1 MKWNNKL
8 NPELGSTLNW
18 KKKLPYYCCCLVGRS
33 VDLET
38 TFFLFFHILIFY
50 LKLCFCSY
58 NKALTSSFFWL
69 LLGNQSKS
77 EIDLR
82 WKISA
87 LFLSYCLLF
96 WNDLEY
102 IPTYIY
108 HIFIFCHLIFFHYI
122 SWLFIWKEIDIF
134 KVHVVLTSF
143 FEESQFDEFYD
154 TIYYLQKC
162 GLYIYFL
169 WFAIIIYHGYNLT
182 YIWKKKSWPLKF
194 SKIKIKNLAQKK
206 IKTKTTLR
214 VHCRQNM

>member
-1 MKWNNKL
+1 MKQQIKPRARFNPKL
-8 NPELGSTLNW
+8 E
-18 KKKLPYYCCCLVGRS
+18 KKLPYYCCCLVGRS

-108 HIFIFCHLIFFHYI
+108 HLYIFCHLIFFFIIFLDCLYKKRLI
-122 SWLFIWKEIDIF
+122 FSKYMLFWQVFFWREQIWRILWYN
-134 KVHVVLTSF
+134 VLQTWPF
-143 FEESQFDEFYD
+143 F
-154 TIYYLQKC
+154 
-162 GLYIYFL
+162 YFL

-194 SKIKIKNLAQKK
+194 FKIKIKNLAQKK
-206 IKTKTTLR
+206 LR
-214 VHCRQNM
+214 QR

>member
-1 MKWNNKL
+1 MNIANYNMNFAKKELPNYVLLINRNRITIFKNGMKQQIKPRARFNPKL
-8 NPELGSTLNW
+8 E
-18 KKKLPYYCCCLVGRS
+18 KKLPYYCCCLVGRS

-102 IPTYIY
+102 IPTYI
-108 HIFIFCHLIFFHYI
+108 
-122 SWLFIWKEIDIF
+122 
-134 KVHVVLTSF
+134 
-143 FEESQFDEFYD
+143 
-154 TIYYLQKC
+154 
-162 GLYIYFL
+162 
-169 WFAIIIYHGYNLT
+169 
-182 YIWKKKSWPLKF
+182 
-194 SKIKIKNLAQKK
+194 
-206 IKTKTTLR
+206 
-214 VHCRQNM
+214 

>member
-1 MKWNNKL
+1 MKWDNKKKA
-8 NPELGSTLNW
+8 ELGSTLNW
-18 KKKLPYYCCCLVGRS
+18 KKPSTLLLLLPGRS
-33 VDLET
+33 RNH
-38 TFFLFFHILIFY
+38 FLPLLQHIFY

-108 HIFIFCHLIFFHYI
+108 ISYIYFLSLNFFFIIFLDCLYKKRLIF
-122 SWLFIWKEIDIF
+122 
-134 KVHVVLTSF
+134 LTSFF

-154 TIYYLQKC
+154 TMY
-162 GLYIYFL
+162 
-169 WFAIIIYHGYNLT
+169 
-182 YIWKKKSWPLKF
+182 
-194 SKIKIKNLAQKK
+194 
-206 IKTKTTLR
+206 
-214 VHCRQNM
+214 

>member
-1 MKWNNKL
+1 MLISQFNIVLYYANKINVWILQITTWISQKKNSTTRDYLLIESQFLKMKWNNKL

-108 HIFIFCHLIFFHYI
+108 HIFF
-122 SWLFIWKEIDIF
+122 
-134 KVHVVLTSF
+134 VT
-143 FEESQFDEFYD
+143 
-154 TIYYLQKC
+154 
-162 GLYIYFL
+162 
-169 WFAIIIYHGYNLT
+169 
-182 YIWKKKSWPLKF
+182 
-194 SKIKIKNLAQKK
+194 
-206 IKTKTTLR
+206 
-214 VHCRQNM
+214 

>member
-1 MKWNNKL
+1 MNIANYNMNFAKKELPNYVLLINRNRITIFKNGMKQQIKPRARFNPKL
-8 NPELGSTLNW
+8 E
-18 KKKLPYYCCCLVGRS
+18 KKLPYYCCCLVGRS

-102 IPTYIY
+102 IPTFKYIIY
-108 HIFIFCHLIFFHYI
+108 IFF
-122 SWLFIWKEIDIF
+122 
-134 KVHVVLTSF
+134 VT
-143 FEESQFDEFYD
+143 
-154 TIYYLQKC
+154 
-162 GLYIYFL
+162 
-169 WFAIIIYHGYNLT
+169 
-182 YIWKKKSWPLKF
+182 
-194 SKIKIKNLAQKK
+194 
-206 IKTKTTLR
+206 
-214 VHCRQNM
+214 

>member
-1 MKWNNKL
+1 MKQQIKPRARFNPKL
-8 NPELGSTLNW
+8 E
-18 KKKLPYYCCCLVGRS
+18 KKLPYYCCCLVGRS

-58 NKALTSSFFWL
+58 NKTLTSSFFWL

-96 WNDLEY
+96 WNDLEFIY
-102 IPTYIY
+102 IIY
-108 HIFIFCHLIFFHYI
+108 FLSLNFFFHYI

-134 KVHVVLTSF
+134 KVHVALTSF
-143 FEESQFDEFYD
+143 FLKRANLTNFMIQCTTYKNVAFFS
-154 TIYYLQKC
+154 TSC
-162 GLYIYFL
+162 GLPSSFITG
-169 WFAIIIYHGYNLT
+169 IISHIFG
-182 YIWKKKSWPLKF
+182 K
-194 SKIKIKNLAQKK
+194 KNLD
-206 IKTKTTLR
+206 
-214 VHCRQNM
+214 H